1 MSVLSPISRNPGVWF
16 PPDFATLTL
25 VELRGFEPLTF

>member
-1 MSVLSPISRNPGVWF
+1 MVSKSRRDTTFILCPFVTE
-16 PPDFATLTL
+16 DL